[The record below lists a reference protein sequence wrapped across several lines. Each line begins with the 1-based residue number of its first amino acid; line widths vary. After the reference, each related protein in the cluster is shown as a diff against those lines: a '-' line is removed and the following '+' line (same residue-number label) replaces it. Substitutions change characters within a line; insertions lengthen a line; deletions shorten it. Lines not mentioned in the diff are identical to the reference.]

1 MSELPKRKTAS
12 KAPDGKLH
20 SVTKPSASGVVLPV
34 EDPLDLWYLCEKAS
48 FAKATPYLRAK
59 DGQPMYQRAVSR
71 LVRCDNE
78 AFKYHFPYCGE
89 VGFDM
94 SKNPPQPIMSKRE
107 PHRPSNFPLSQ
118 YQQLRNRHFEQLAS
132 MRVEVDL
139 LSKTDLEQILSP
151 TPSIKSGLL
160 WIDGIKNPRGLL
172 RIPDVLRL
180 RTFTNPGKSQYSQDN
195 LVSVI
200 EMKFPGDSLT
210 PIQQLAYQ
218 RIAGNSTKLRLLE
231 TKNCDSS
238 DKQKRRDWVRASE
251 SEPVYKPVGQVMSLA
266 SRAAAAR
273 HKLLIGH
280 IDAEHAAARLKLETQ
295 IVATGNP
302 GMIATPDT
310 RDIQAQNRKAV
321 AGIEIALAAPFV
333 AIGAAILAITA
344 APATVTA
351 KGTVMIANAG
361 GHSIRFKPFISAAK
375 KALAGSTVGAG
386 AAMPAF
392 AQSETAPS
400 HSALAAEDQDNMARW
415 AEWNKRQEHQQTT
428 LQNYVFWEDLPETS
442 NE

>member
-1 MSELPKRKTAS
+1 MTERPEPRTAS
-12 KAPDGKLH
+12 RAPDGKLR
-20 SVTKPSASGVVLPV
+20 SVTKPSTNGLVLAV

-94 SKNPPQPIMSKRE
+94 SQSPPEPVMSLKE
-107 PHRPSNFPLSQ
+107 PHRPSNFPLSK
-118 YQQLRNRHFEQLAS
+118 YQQLRNSYFNQLAS

-139 LSKTDLEQILSP
+139 LSKTDLEQMLSP
-151 TPSIKSGLL
+151 KPKTNAGVL
-160 WIDGIKNPRGLL
+160 WIDGQKNPRGLL

-180 RTFTNPGKSQYSQDN
+180 RAFGNPGKQQYSQGN

-200 EMKFPGDSLT
+200 EMKFPGDSLS
-210 PIQQLAYQ
+210 PVQKLAYQ
-218 RIAGNSTKLRLLE
+218 RIAGHSTKLRLLE

-266 SRAAAAR
+266 SRASAAR

-295 IVATGNP
+295 FLATGNH
-302 GMIATPDT
+302 GMVAT
-310 RDIQAQNRKAV
+310 RDAREIQAQNRQAV

-333 AIGAAILAITA
+333 AIGAAMVGIAA
-344 APATVTA
+344 APAAATA
-351 KGTVMIANAG
+351 KASAMVANAG
-361 GHSIRFKPFISAAK
+361 GHSIRFKPFISATK
-375 KALAGSTVGAG
+375 EALAGGALG
-386 AAMPAF
+386 TGVALPAF
-392 AQSETAPS
+392 AQSDSASS
-400 HSALAAEDQDNMARW
+400 HSALSAEDQEMMTRW
-415 AEWNKRQEHQQTT
+415 AEWNQRQQHQLTT
-428 LQNYVFWEDLPETS
+428 VQNYVFWEDLPETS